1 MGMLDFILG
10 KGPKEPDLSD
20 VNSKNATIVNGLDGQ
35 VPTDYQ
41 GYDPHQ
47 LSSGDVS
54 QSMVDGSAYDK
65 ISTDPRLRDAQ
76 MSALNKLGD
85 VSQNGGMTLEDKA
98 NMNRMQTDAGM
109 NDKNRRDAIM
119 SGAAQRGNTDSGA
132 SIGAQLASSQA
143 ANAQES
149 QAGMDI
155 QGQAQKRALQSMQQ
169 QGQMAGQMQSQDFNQ
184 QAQQAAAKDR
194 IAQYNSGV
202 KYDAAK
208 TNVAAQNAGAQ
219 YGATNHNN
227 FQQNQFDN
235 RYKTAGIKYN
245 ANTNEGNQRLGQ
257 YQSKVDAHQNDE
269 NNFVKTAAAAAGAG
283 AAMYAAPAMASDE
296 NLKKDVKP
304 VADVD
309 IDAFLTSLNP
319 KEFKYKDSKHGAGD
333 RVGVMAQDV
342 EKSPMGAKLVV
353 NTGEGKHLDVNNVI
367 GALLESVAHL
377 HKTKANK

>member
-76 MSALNKLGD
+76 MSALNKLG
-85 VSQNGGMTLEDKA
+85 E
-98 NMNRMQTDAGM
+98 TDAGM

>member
-10 KGPKEPDLSD
+10 KGPKDPDLTD
-20 VNSKNATIVNGLDGQ
+20 VNDKNQTIVNGLDKE

-41 GYDPHQ
+41 GYDPSQ
-47 LSSGDVS
+47 MTDGDVS
-54 QSMVDGSAYDK
+54 KSTIDGSAYDK
-65 ISTDPRLRDAQ
+65 ISTDPRLRDAR

-98 NMNRMQTDAGM
+98 NMNRMQTDAAM
-109 NDKNRRDAIM
+109 NDKGRRDAIM
-119 SGAAQRGNTDSGA
+119 SGAAQRGNLDSGA
-132 SIGAQLASSQA
+132 AIGAQMASSQA
-143 ANAQES
+143 ANQQES
-149 QAGMDI
+149 QAGMDV
-155 QGQAQKRALQSMQQ
+155 QGMAQKRALQSMQQ
-169 QGQMAGQMQSQDFNQ
+169 QGQLAGQIQGQDFDQ
-184 QAQQAAAKDR
+184 QAQRAQAKDR
-194 IAQYNSGV
+194 IAQYNSGL

-208 TNVAAQNAGAQ
+208 SNISAQNASRQ
-219 YGATNHNN
+219 YGATAHNN

-235 RYKTAGIKYN
+235 RYKTAGLKYN
-245 ANTNEGNQRLGQ
+245 ANTNEGNQRLSV
-257 YQSKVDAHQNDE
+257 YQGKTDAHQNDE
-269 NNFVKTAAAAAGAG
+269 NNLVKGAVGAAAAYGG
-283 AAMYAAPAMASDE
+283 YAAMASDE

-304 VADVD
+304 AADVD